1 MRAGWDSPA
10 SFSPPELCCALQIG
24 PSLYPTPG
32 WVIRV
37 PTMCQACSGLP
48 PIASLCFFLCSYAP
62 LGLSPT
68 SGHFCLPLSPL
79 AQLTGSS
86 RRGQGPPGLQSP
98 ASAHTG
104 AWLWGGGHFLFMR
117 TTGPPGA
124 VPWTG
129 LWSSPFSLD
138 LSPPSGG
145 PHISVQVPSSYGI
158 QALPS
163 LCAAGEGGKGGGV
176 RSLQTARNVGVER
189 PECPQEASPAPG
201 PSPPQVWVYRPTFLL
216 PLLL

>member
-1 MRAGWDSPA
+1 MSGLLWPPSYRLPVLFPLLLCSLGPLPHLRPFLSPSL
-10 SFSPPELCCALQIG
+10 SFGPANRKQPERSGAARPPE
-24 PSLYPTPG
+24 PSVCTHG
-32 WVIRV
+32 
-37 PTMCQACSGLP
+37 GL
-48 PIASLCFFLCSYAP
+48 AV
-62 LGLSPT
+62 
-68 SGHFCLPLSPL
+68 
-79 AQLTGSS
+79 
-86 RRGQGPPGLQSP
+86 
-98 ASAHTG
+98 
-104 AWLWGGGHFLFMR
+104 GGGHFLFMR

-201 PSPPQVWVYRPTFLL
+201 PSPPQFWVYRPTFLL